1 MPLPAPVT
9 QTILFSKGCTH
20 PLPRQSIDNPLP
32 RQRPVDESLSPLS
45 VLAPPKH
52 RHVTVGAYY
61 KRAVRRL
68 EQEATMPAAAIAKLA
83 LRRSNSARHENRPDP
98 NPPIFLI
105 NSILCIKEGAM
116 NATIRASWVTLV
128 RNGIFGL

>member
-1 MPLPAPVT
+1 
-9 QTILFSKGCTH
+9 
-20 PLPRQSIDNPLP
+20 
-32 RQRPVDESLSPLS
+32 
-45 VLAPPKH
+45 
-52 RHVTVGAYY
+52 
-61 KRAVRRL
+61 
-68 EQEATMPAAAIAKLA
+68 MPAAAIAKLA

-116 NATIRASWVTLV
+116 NAAIRASWVTLV

>member
-1 MPLPAPVT
+1 MGIASMTV
-9 QTILFSKGCTH
+9 GCEEI
-20 PLPRQSIDNPLP
+20 R
-32 RQRPVDESLSPLS
+32 R
-45 VLAPPKH
+45 AWH
-52 RHVTVGAYY
+52 RHATVGAYY

-116 NATIRASWVTLV
+116 NAAIRASWVTLV